1 MTIAPISYEHILQN
15 VEAALED
22 PGEKLTEQTKALAAE
37 LVDAMNCRIAVLEK
51 KIVRRGG

>member
-1 MTIAPISYEHILQN
+1 MPIAPISYEHIIQN

-37 LVDAMNCRIAVLEK
+37 LIDAFNAKLKILEN
-51 KIVRRGG
+51 KIVRRG